1 MAEIG
6 SLQPR
11 SDWCCKD
18 VVTDKLDVK
27 MQFKWSL
34 KLILIPFS
42 SIKVPETCKTQD
54 LYGSQINLSISEII
68 VLKTTTI
75 NCV

>member
-18 VVTDKLDVK
+18 VVSDKLDVK

-34 KLILIPFS
+34 KLTLIPFS
-42 SIKVPETCKTQD
+42 SINVPETCKTQD
-54 LYGSQINLSISEII
+54 L
-68 VLKTTTI
+68 
-75 NCV
+75 